1 MDRNMA
7 SRVNDK
13 GYPFGWFVGGGV
25 TVVLVVV
32 MAVLICGAERMSR
45 RQLQALCGI
54 WEAVLPRGRLVV
66 RQEGCRFVLFEETF
80 SEGHIRRVGYELY
93 GGSSPYYYCQG
104 KRIYLWLSEDG
115 EFLLQVPGYS
125 YHKKRISNDQ
135 NHEKE

>member
-25 TVVLVVV
+25 IVVLVVV
-32 MAVLICGAERMSR
+32 MAVLIYGAERMSR

-66 RQEGCRFVLFEETF
+66 RQEGCRFVLLEETF

>member
-1 MDRNMA
+1 MGWNMA
-7 SRVNDK
+7 CRVNDK
-13 GYPFGWFVGGGV
+13 GCSFGWFVGGGV
-25 TVVLVVV
+25 VMMLVVV

-66 RQEGCRFVLFEETF
+66 RQDGRRFELFEETF
-80 SEGHIRRVGYELY
+80 FEGHIRRVGYELH
-93 GGSSPYYYCQG
+93 GGSSPYYYSKG

-115 EFLLQVPGYS
+115 ESLLQVPGYS